1 MVQIISNF
9 IPKFYEKNSK
19 KKYTIKSFS
28 SMLVC
33 YIVFITIFL
42 LTYWSGSKEKIYN
55 RHTIIFANVQLGI
68 LIFFVVLIVT
78 GTVVFKSNQKQK
90 YIVIIPYIS
99 LVMLLLLTVSYF
111 SILLRNPVEKFIV
124 GELMVLLLW
133 ILGTIINSILV
144 YLSLKNNNFDI
155 RDKYANYYINCL
167 SILAIIGAMASTALD
182 NINLFYL
189 ALVVMVSPLQF
200 ALTFQI
206 PRILQYW
213 KKESEKNE
221 NTSVYGNSI
230 EMVKNKRTKK

>member
-1 MVQIISNF
+1 
-9 IPKFYEKNSK
+9 
-19 KKYTIKSFS
+19 
-28 SMLVC
+28 
-33 YIVFITIFL
+33 
-42 LTYWSGSKEKIYN
+42 N

-111 SILLRNPVEKFIV
+111 SILLSNPVEKFIV

-133 ILGTIINSILV
+133 ILGIIINSILV

-189 ALVVMVSPLQF
+189 ALVVMVSALQF

-230 EMVKNKRTKK
+230 EMMKNKRTKK